1 MIWQVSTWAYALD
14 QWLKAHLGRPYTIIL
29 ASSLGAGIAAAAANL
44 GRLFDKPVTPSITS
58 VAALV
63 GAGVIQVVLLINQ
76 LAQLHEYRQF
86 ARERRAARREA
97 KAARKASRDADPS

>member
-1 MIWQVSTWAYALD
+1 MWQFSAWAYELD

-29 ASSLGAGIAAAAANL
+29 ASSLGAGIAAAGANL
-44 GRLFDKPVTPSITS
+44 GQLFSKPVTPSIAS
-58 VAALV
+58 VATLL
-63 GAGVIQVVLLINQ
+63 GAGLVQVALLINQ

-97 KAARKASRDADPS
+97 RAARKAARGGDPK

>member
-1 MIWQVSTWAYALD
+1 MWQISARAFALD

-44 GRLFDKPVTPSITS
+44 GRLFEQPVTPSITS
-58 VAALV
+58 VVTLL
-63 GAGVIQVVLLINQ
+63 GAGAIQVVLLINQ

-86 ARERRAARREA
+86 ARERRAARREV
-97 KAARKASRDADPS
+97 KAARKAARDGAPK

>member
-1 MIWQVSTWAYALD
+1 MWKLSARAYEFD
-14 QWLKAHLGRPYTIIL
+14 QWLKARLGPPYTTIL
-29 ASSLGAGIAAAAANL
+29 ASSLGMGIVAAATNL
-44 GRLFDKPVTPSITS
+44 GQLFSKPVTPSIAS
-58 VAALV
+58 VATLL

-97 KAARKASRDADPS
+97 RAARKAARGGGPK